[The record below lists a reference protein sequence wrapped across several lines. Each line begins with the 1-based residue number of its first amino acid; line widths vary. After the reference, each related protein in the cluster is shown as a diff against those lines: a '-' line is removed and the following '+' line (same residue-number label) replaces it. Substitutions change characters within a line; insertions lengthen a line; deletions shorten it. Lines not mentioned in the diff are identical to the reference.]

1 MRWLMLVV
9 MLLAGCGASKP
20 PKPKLG
26 NIESV
31 SDEFLPLAKAE
42 LEKRGIK
49 GDLSDGS
56 GATLNLS
63 PVPNSNVF
71 AAGKINTKDGIKTW
85 VVAFSLTT
93 FNGGRERDIKV
104 VQVRYDGKVIP

>member
-26 NIESV
+26 NIENV
-31 SDEFLPLAKAE
+31 AKEFLPLAKAE

-49 GDLSDGS
+49 GEFSDG
-56 GATLNLS
+56 ADAVTAS
-63 PVPNSNVF
+63 PVSGSNVF
-71 AAGKINTKDGIKTW
+71 AAGKIKTADGIKTW
-85 VVAFSLTT
+85 SVAFSLTT
-93 FNGGRERDIKV
+93 FNGGKERDIKV
-104 VQVRYDGKVIP
+104 VQVRFDGKVIP